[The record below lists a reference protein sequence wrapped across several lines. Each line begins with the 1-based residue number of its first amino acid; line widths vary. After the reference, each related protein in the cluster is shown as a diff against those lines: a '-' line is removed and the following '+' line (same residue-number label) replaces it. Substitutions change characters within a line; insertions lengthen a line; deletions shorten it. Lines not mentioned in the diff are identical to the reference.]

1 MDSAKEYKVKF
12 DQYVEV
18 SDDAIITNTMKALAH
33 ICLSMG
39 PSGNWQGSI
48 ACVDLNRDKKH

>member
-18 SDDAIITNTMKALAH
+18 SDDTVITNTMKQQARLFFNREVAILSLLA
-33 ICLSMG
+33 
-39 PSGNWQGSI
+39 
-48 ACVDLNRDKKH
+48 